1 MLCAN
6 TIVAIVNSKSIVF
19 LSIQLKLV
27 LNIVKIEYAE
37 PLIALEDT
45 LDIVGIGQNTLK
57 DVKEETPAN
66 TYMSDL

>member
-1 MLCAN
+1 M
-6 TIVAIVNSKSIVF
+6 AIVNSKSIVF

-57 DVKEETPAN
+57 DAKEETPAN